1 MSDLLVDNN
10 MEIICFMCNGSGW
23 KKKYPTGMKATME
36 IFILIPC
43 GECQG
48 KGFISTVEPKE
59 KKDDQTS

>member
-1 MSDLLVDNN
+1 
-10 MEIICFMCNGSGW
+10 MCNGSGW